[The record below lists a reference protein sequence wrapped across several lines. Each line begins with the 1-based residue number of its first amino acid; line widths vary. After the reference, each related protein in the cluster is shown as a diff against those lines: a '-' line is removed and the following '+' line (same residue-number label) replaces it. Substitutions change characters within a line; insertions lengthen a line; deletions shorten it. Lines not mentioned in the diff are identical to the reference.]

1 MDVNQRSLRSSDPSR
16 TVPSFKVVRRGFDQE
31 EVLAHLRLVRARL
44 SDLESRLDRAQHDLR
59 GQDQARR
66 NLEQARNDLERSRA
80 EVEELRQERD
90 TSSADRDPLEGVSE
104 HVMELIRVFDREVER
119 SRGRAE
125 LVSSG
130 IVAEARTE
138 AAKKRIEALVA
149 EREARALIE
158 RLLGEAQDEAANIR
172 AEMVPLRDWTLS
184 QAQAIRDRMR
194 ISLLELEAVMPS
206 EPDEDPVIV
215 LGEVREP
222 QPPPQPKED
231 RELAVGFAP
240 TTYRSQVLERRRSP
254 TRRSERALVDATADS
269 PFGKVFTNV
278 TKVIG

>member
-1 MDVNQRSLRSSDPSR
+1 MDVTQRSLPSLDPSR

-44 SDLESRLDRAQHDLR
+44 SDLETRLDRAQHDLK
-59 GQDQARR
+59 GLEQARTD
-66 NLEQARNDLERSRA
+66 LEQARNDLQRSRA
-80 EVEELRQERD
+80 EVEGLQRN
-90 TSSADRDPLEGVSE
+90 RDPVAGARDPYEGVSK
-104 HVMELIRVFDREVER
+104 HLMELIHAFDREVER

-149 EREARALIE
+149 EREARAQIE
-158 RLLGEAQDEAANIR
+158 RLLGEAQDEAAMIR
-172 AEMVPLRDWTLS
+172 AEMAPLRDWTLS

-215 LGEVREP
+215 LGEVRES
-222 QPPPQPKED
+222 QPPPQP
-231 RELAVGFAP
+231 
-240 TTYRSQVLERRRSP
+240 
-254 TRRSERALVDATADS
+254 
-269 PFGKVFTNV
+269 
-278 TKVIG
+278 

>member
-1 MDVNQRSLRSSDPSR
+1 MDANQRSLRSLDPSR

-31 EVLAHLRLVRARL
+31 QVLAHLRLVRARI
-44 SDLESRLDRAQHDLR
+44 SDLESRLGRAQRDVQELEQTR
-59 GQDQARR
+59 TD
-66 NLEQARNDLERSRA
+66 LEQARNDLERSRG
-80 EVEELRQERD
+80 EVEELQREREA
-90 TSSADRDPLEGVSE
+90 SGADRDPYEAVSE
-104 HVMELIRVFDREVER
+104 HVMELIRAFDREVER

-125 LVSSG
+125 LVASG

-206 EPDEDPVIV
+206 ESDEDPVIV
-215 LGEVREP
+215 LGEARES
-222 QPPPQPKED
+222 QPP
-231 RELAVGFAP
+231 AP
-240 TTYRSQVLERRRSP
+240 
-254 TRRSERALVDATADS
+254 
-269 PFGKVFTNV
+269 
-278 TKVIG
+278 

>member
-1 MDVNQRSLRSSDPSR
+1 MDANQRSLRSLDPSR

-31 EVLAHLRLVRARL
+31 QVLAHLRLVRARI
-44 SDLESRLDRAQHDLR
+44 SDLESRLGRAQRDVQDLEQTR
-59 GQDQARR
+59 TD
-66 NLEQARNDLERSRA
+66 LEQARNDLERSRG
-80 EVEELRQERD
+80 EVEELQREREA
-90 TSSADRDPLEGVSE
+90 SAADRDPYEAVSE
-104 HVMELIRVFDREVER
+104 HVMELIRAFDREVER

-125 LVSSG
+125 LVASG

-206 EPDEDPVIV
+206 ESDEDPVIV
-215 LGEVREP
+215 LGEARES
-222 QPPPQPKED
+222 QPP
-231 RELAVGFAP
+231 
-240 TTYRSQVLERRRSP
+240 SP
-254 TRRSERALVDATADS
+254 
-269 PFGKVFTNV
+269 
-278 TKVIG
+278 

>member
-1 MDVNQRSLRSSDPSR
+1 MDVNQRSLRSLDPSR

-44 SDLESRLDRAQHDLR
+44 SDLESRLDRAQHDLK
-59 GQDQARR
+59 GF
-66 NLEQARNDLERSRA
+66 EQARTDLERSRA

-90 TSSADRDPLEGVSE
+90 PNAAERDPYEGVSE
-104 HVMELIRVFDREVER
+104 HVMRLVRAFDREVER
-119 SRGRAE
+119 SQGRAE
-125 LVSSG
+125 LVASG

-172 AEMVPLRDWTLS
+172 AEMAPLRDWTLS

-206 EPDEDPVIV
+206 ELDEDPVIV
-215 LGEVREP
+215 LGEVRES
-222 QPPPQPKED
+222 QPPSQP
-231 RELAVGFAP
+231 
-240 TTYRSQVLERRRSP
+240 
-254 TRRSERALVDATADS
+254 
-269 PFGKVFTNV
+269 
-278 TKVIG
+278 

>member
-1 MDVNQRSLRSSDPSR
+1 MDVNQRSLRSLDPSR

-44 SDLESRLDRAQHDLR
+44 SDLESRLDRAQHDLK
-59 GQDQARR
+59 G
-66 NLEQARNDLERSRA
+66 LEQARTDLERSRA
-80 EVEELRQERD
+80 EVEELREERD
-90 TSSADRDPLEGVSE
+90 PNSADRDPYEGVSA
-104 HVMELIRVFDREVER
+104 HVMELIRAFDREVER
-119 SRGRAE
+119 SQGRAE
-125 LVSSG
+125 LVASG

-172 AEMVPLRDWTLS
+172 AETAPLRDWTLS

-215 LGEVREP
+215 LGEVRES
-222 QPPPQPKED
+222 QPPPQ
-231 RELAVGFAP
+231 A
-240 TTYRSQVLERRRSP
+240 
-254 TRRSERALVDATADS
+254 
-269 PFGKVFTNV
+269 
-278 TKVIG
+278 

>member
-1 MDVNQRSLRSSDPSR
+1 MDVNQRSLPSLDPSR

-44 SDLESRLDRAQHDLR
+44 SDLETRLDRAQHDLK
-59 GQDQARR
+59 GLEQARTD
-66 NLEQARNDLERSRA
+66 LEQARNDLERSRA
-80 EVEELRQERD
+80 EVEGLQR
-90 TSSADRDPLEGVSE
+90 DRDPVAGDRDPYEGVSE
-104 HVMELIRVFDREVER
+104 HLMDLIRAFDREVER
-119 SRGRAE
+119 SQGRAE

-149 EREARALIE
+149 EREAREKIE

-172 AEMVPLRDWTLS
+172 AEMAPLRDWTLS

-206 EPDEDPVIV
+206 EPDDDPVIV
-215 LGEVREP
+215 LGEVRES
-222 QPPPQPKED
+222 QPPPQP
-231 RELAVGFAP
+231 
-240 TTYRSQVLERRRSP
+240 
-254 TRRSERALVDATADS
+254 
-269 PFGKVFTNV
+269 
-278 TKVIG
+278 